1 MSVYSKFKAKQQFEA
16 RMNVN
21 DAFASDHFWT
31 LTNKVIY
38 KMRNHKFR
46 NFMAHQ
52 KEDHAACDRIM
63 DELENDIKSI

>member
-1 MSVYSKFKAKQQFEA
+1 
-16 RMNVN
+16 MNVN